1 MGVPIWFF
9 LLKLYEIREP
19 GNQQLCTFT
28 FTVHALFQFL
38 ERSKETHPLGRAG
51 DPDEVAA
58 AIGKDKSCFKS
69 IDRINI
75 QRKHSLP

>member
-1 MGVPIWFF
+1 MVRSFYHRCM
-9 LLKLYEIREP
+9 KLGAVKPTSYV
-19 GNQQLCTFT
+19 CTST
-28 FTVHALFQFL
+28 FTVNALFQFL

-58 AIGKDKSCFKS
+58 AIGKDKGCFKS
-69 IDRINI
+69 IDLINI